1 MSGSQFVTIS
11 VTNLSPCRFGI
22 NGNASKVRQAANL
35 ARQLEDNANMESMF
49 GQGEVFLGGKVA
61 RTGLRSES
69 MYTRAIL
76 WRHEQRNVD
85 KSHAMWTEAILDAVS
100 AVLCRQEQCRQEQ
113 DAVAKS

>member
-1 MSGSQFVTIS
+1 
-11 VTNLSPCRFGI
+11 
-22 NGNASKVRQAANL
+22 
-35 ARQLEDNANMESMF
+35 MESMF

-69 MYTRAIL
+69 MYTAAIL

-113 DAVAKS
+113 DVVAKSRVLSTHTFWETVPTAEAARGACPGGLGACLDGLGPV